1 MNDAKPADLV
11 FVNGDVYC
19 VDAVGRWEQAVAVR
33 DGHILAVGTDD
44 QVRERIGPRTQ
55 TIDLRGK
62 MVLPGFQDAH
72 VHPTGGGMDRLRC
85 DLSEVHSVDEYLGL
99 IRGYA
104 EANRDAAWVIGGGWA
119 MDVFPRGTPSRGVLD
134 AVIPDRPVFLSNR
147 DNHAAWVNTTAL
159 EMAGVGAGTADP
171 ADGRIERE
179 PDGGPQ
185 GTLHEGAMSLV
196 RRLVPEPSIEERAD
210 AILGAQTYLH
220 SLGITAWQ
228 DAIVGAYPTLPDSR
242 DVYPMLAERGRLT
255 ARVVGALWWG
265 RGRGL
270 DQVEE
275 LAGFREAALGIDRY
289 RPTTVKI
296 MQDGVCENFTASMLE
311 PYLDAEGH
319 ATDNHGLS
327 YVDPQELPQI
337 VTRLD
342 SEGFQVHFHV
352 IGDKAVRD
360 ALDAIEAAR
369 VENGPNDNR
378 HHLAHIQVVHPDD
391 VPRFRRLGVTAT
403 GQPLWAAHDPQMTE
417 LTLPF
422 IGPERATWQYPF
434 GSLTRSGAVLA
445 FGSDWPVSTP
455 DVLQEIHVAVNRTV
469 PPGYL
474 YGGHDEREDEPLLP
488 DERITLAQ
496 AIRAFTMGSAY
507 VNHLD
512 DVTGSIEVG
521 KFADLVVLSQNLFA
535 VDPGEISRVEV
546 VLTLIDGVPVYEGA
560 EL

>member
-1 MNDAKPADLV
+1 MNDGKPADLV
-11 FVNGDVYC
+11 LSGGDVYC
-19 VDAVGRWEQAVAVR
+19 VDAAGRWAQAVAVR
-33 DGHILAVGTDD
+33 GGRILAVGTDE
-44 QVRERIGPRTQ
+44 QVREHVGPKTE

-72 VHPTGGGMDRLRC
+72 AHPTGGGMDRLRC
-85 DLSEVHSVDEYLGL
+85 DLSQAHSTD
-99 IRGYA
+99 GYA
-104 EANRDAAWVIGGGWA
+104 ELIGVYADANPEAPWIIGGGWA
-119 MDVFPRGTPSRGVLD
+119 MDVFPGGTPDRGSLD
-134 AVIPDRPVFLSNR
+134 AIVRDRPVFLSNR
-147 DNHAAWVNTTAL
+147 DNHAAWVNSKAL
-159 EMAGVGAGTADP
+159 EMAGVDAETTDP

-179 PDGGPQ
+179 NGGGPQ

-196 RRLVPEPSIEERAD
+196 RRLVPEPSLEERAE
-210 AILGAQTYLH
+210 AILVAQEYLH

-228 DAIVGAYPTLPDSR
+228 DAIVGEYPTLPNSR
-242 DVYPMLAERGRLT
+242 DVYPMLAERGKLT

-275 LAGFREAALGIDRY
+275 LAGFRQATGGSDRY

-311 PYLDAEGH
+311 PYLDANGH
-319 ATDNHGLS
+319 ATGNHGLS
-327 YVDPQELPQI
+327 YVDPQELPTI
-337 VTRLD
+337 VAKLD
-342 SEGFQVHFHV
+342 AEGFQVHFHV

-360 ALDAIEAAR
+360 ALDAVEAAR
-369 VENGPNDNR
+369 AANGPNDNR

-434 GSLTRSGAVLA
+434 GSLVRSGAVLA

-455 DVLQEIHVAVNRTV
+455 DVLQEMHVAVNRTV
-469 PPGYL
+469 PPDYL
-474 YGGHDEREDEPLLP
+474 YGGQR
-488 DERITLAQ
+488 
-496 AIRAFTMGSAY
+496 RA
-507 VNHLD
+507 
-512 DVTGSIEVG
+512 
-521 KFADLVVLSQNLFA
+521 
-535 VDPGEISRVEV
+535 
-546 VLTLIDGVPVYEGA
+546 
-560 EL
+560 